1 VELHGRRLLLPGVP
15 QGCGSGERR
24 ESEQGREREGL
35 FPALRAVDDER
46 PATLH
51 AIDGRLVAQGSVI
64 DLKDV
69 QLLDAMNKEYV
80 GLVKRVVPSVV
91 SINTS
96 RRENRPN
103 LMVDQFGRDY
113 CHPSVRITYN
123 DCFFG

>member
-1 VELHGRRLLLPGVP
+1 MKSFTRFFVFVAALSLMGAGVYGFFRKSSLDEP
-15 QGCGSGERR
+15 K
-24 ESEQGREREGL
+24 
-35 FPALRAVDDER
+35 RAPET
-46 PATLH
+46 ATL
-51 AIDGRLVAQGSVI
+51 AQGSVI

-103 LMVDQFGRDY
+103 LMVDQFGRVFRGQGAQNVIVPNSLGSGVIVSKEG
-113 CHPSVRITYN
+113 HI
-123 DCFFG
+123 